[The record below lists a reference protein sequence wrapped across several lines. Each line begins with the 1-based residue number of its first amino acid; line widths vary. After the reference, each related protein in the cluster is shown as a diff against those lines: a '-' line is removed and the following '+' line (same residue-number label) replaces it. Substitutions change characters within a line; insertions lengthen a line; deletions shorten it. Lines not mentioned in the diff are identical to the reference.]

1 MLKAKGSDL
10 DYDRIHFIDVAYPFA
25 DRSQYNMLFR
35 GNEPINSTGQ
45 FAYDELIS
53 WLQEKAQEEASMDL
67 PPNFFLVDI
76 KYVITFFFSSLS
88 LAS

>member
-1 MLKAKGSDL
+1 M

-53 WLQEKAQEEASMDL
+53 WLELKAQQEASIDL
-67 PPNFFLVDI
+67 PPNFLLVDI
-76 KYVITFFFSSLS
+76 KYIAHVILSSVH
-88 LAS
+88 